1 MAKTRKKGNGRFY
14 RGTRPKKSRSGTNCH
29 EVYCNRCY
37 CNYQVP
43 VETNTDV
50 WLNRHHAHF
59 NCKEEK
65 KTRENLAV
73 HQSKKRSRSSSS
85 GSDQDR
91 VFVLD
96 GKTQDSGTGTCVTEM
111 EELDIDP
118 AVDFD
123 IDVPDL
129 HDRLEAQRYDELN
142 LESDFGF
149 FETTINADDVAQSI
163 GHHRLDQCKFNT
175 VHMEEIESENI
186 DVPTADVVVPVPTI
200 IDIQDRISTVLDVN
214 KRSDLRSR
222 KETVGD

>member
-1 MAKTRKKGNGRFY
+1 MAKTRKKGDGRFY
-14 RGTRPKKSRSGTNCH
+14 RGTLPKKARSGTNCH

-50 WLNRHHAHF
+50 WLNRHQAHF

-65 KTRENLAV
+65 KARENLAV
-73 HQSKKRSRSSSS
+73 NQTKKRPRSCSS
-85 GSDQDR
+85 GPDEDR

-96 GKTQDSGTGTCVTEM
+96 GKTQESGTGTGVADM

-129 HDRLEAQRYDELN
+129 QTGGDRDSGRTCYYSCYRQSQLPEEWEVEDKPTTTLSGEPSKTHPWIRYLFTIR
-142 LESDFGF
+142 DFGARAVDQRIDQNCLARSF
-149 FETTINADDVAQSI
+149 LHCRRSFHSASS
-163 GHHRLDQCKFNT
+163 RLGSFCS
-175 VHMEEIESENI
+175 V
-186 DVPTADVVVPVPTI
+186 
-200 IDIQDRISTVLDVN
+200 
-214 KRSDLRSR
+214 
-222 KETVGD
+222 